1 MPSHLSQRNIGELE
15 SLRGLAAL
23 LVVMFHAPGW
33 NSGKEF
39 ISFVSNGYLMVDFF
53 FVLSG
58 FVIYRAYGSGFV
70 SIQEVWRF
78 EFLRFARL
86 YPVHLL
92 FFIFFVVT
100 TATPFWETHWVAFF
114 EQLFL
119 LQAIGPTGNAITFN
133 YPAWS
138 ISVEFYTYLIFAIII
153 WVLPVR
159 KVWMISVLTILS
171 LIGLQTGY
179 TFGFADLLRCW
190 SGFFMGCLCGQLVD
204 RVSWRWPS
212 WSSLI
217 ALISLAF
224 FLQFKPS
231 KNWDCLIYVLSAL
244 IILTLFFTKKNVV
257 KWILN
262 LPPLIFVGEISYSL
276 YMAQL
281 AVIYLSTEFLAL
293 AWGALPMAS
302 KLQEYWGISFL
313 EPHTS
318 FEIMLRFAAFFS
330 LLFLVSWLSYILVER
345 PCRLWSRRIAHA
357 PHLMAPN

>member
-1 MPSHLSQRNIGELE
+1 MSPDLSQKNIGELE

-39 ISFVSNGYLMVDFF
+39 INFVANGYLMVDLF

-58 FVIYRAYGSGFV
+58 FVIYRAYGSRLV
-70 SIQEVWRF
+70 NAEEVWRF
-78 EFLRFARL
+78 QFLRLARL

-100 TATPFWETHWVAFF
+100 TATPFWETHWDAFF

-138 ISVEFYTYLIFAIII
+138 ISVEFYTYLIFALII
-153 WVLPVR
+153 WILPVR
-159 KVWMISVLTILS
+159 KVWMISALTILA
-171 LIGLQTGY
+171 LMGLLTEY

-190 SGFFMGCLCGQLVD
+190 SGFFMGCLCAQLVD
-204 RVSWRWPS
+204 NVSWKWPS
-212 WSSLI
+212 WSSLV
-217 ALISLAF
+217 AF
-224 FLQFKPS
+224 IFLGLFLQFKPS
-231 KNWDCLIYVLSAL
+231 KNWDCLIYVLSSL
-244 IILTLFFTKKNVV
+244 LILTLFFTKKNVV
-257 KWILN
+257 KQILN
-262 LPPLIFVGEISYSL
+262 LPLLIWVGEISYSL

-281 AVIYLSTEFLAL
+281 AVIYLSTEFLAR
-293 AWGALPMAS
+293 AWRALPLIS
-302 KLQEYWGISFL
+302 KLQEYLGISFL
-313 EPHTS
+313 DPHTG
-318 FEIMLRFAAFFS
+318 FEIMLRFIAFFL
-330 LLFLVSWLSYILVER
+330 LLFLVSWLSYVWVER

-357 PHLMAPN
+357 PRLRAPY